1 MEIAAV
7 GGHATGGE
15 VVAARGGW
23 MKKSP
28 RKLSQEN
35 RMASFVGADFLGIE
49 DLFHDE
55 ERLARQTARQFVE
68 ERVIPIIEKH
78 NRDATFPME
87 LVPQLAELGFFG
99 ASLKGYGCAEISNVA
114 YGLVMQELERGDSGL
129 RSFVSVQSAL
139 VMYPI
144 HAYGSPAQKDKW
156 LPRLQSGKAIGCFG
170 LTEPQFGSNPSGM
183 LTRAVR
189 RGDRYVLNGEK
200 MWITNGSIADIA
212 LVWAKCED
220 DRIRGFLVEKGTGGF
235 KTWDVHGKLSL
246 RASITSGLVL
256 SDCEIPA
263 ENVLPGV
270 DGLKGPLSCL
280 TQARY
285 GIGWGAIGAAMACY
299 DTALQYAKT
308 RKQFQ
313 NKPIASH
320 QLVQDKLVFMIT
332 EISKAQL
339 LALHVGRLKDQGR
352 LDPTHISM
360 LKMNN
365 VWIAMETARKARD
378 ILGANGIVDD
388 YCLMRH
394 MNNLESVYTY
404 EGTHDIHRLVIGERI
419 TGIPA
424 YF

>member
-1 MEIAAV
+1 
-7 GGHATGGE
+7 
-15 VVAARGGW
+15 
-23 MKKSP
+23 
-28 RKLSQEN
+28 LL
-35 RMASFVGADFLGIE
+35 DFDSL
-49 DLFHDE
+49 LNDE
-55 ERLARQTARQFVE
+55 ELLARKTARQFVDE
-68 ERVIPIIEKH
+68 QVIPVIEKH

-87 LVPQLAELGFFG
+87 LVPQLGVLGFFG
-99 ASLKGYGCAEISNVA
+99 ANLKGHGCAEMSNVA

-144 HAYGSPAQKDKW
+144 HTYGSAEQKEKW
-156 LPRLQSGKAIGCFG
+156 LPRLQSGKALGCFG
-170 LTEPQFGSNPSGM
+170 LTEPQFGSNPGGM

-189 RGDRYVLNGEK
+189 RGDCYVLNGEK
-200 MWITNGSIADIA
+200 MWITNGSIADVA

-220 DRIRGFLVEKGTGGF
+220 DRVRGFLIEKGTKGF
-235 KTWDVHGKLSL
+235 TTKDVHGKMSL
-246 RASITSGLVL
+246 RASVTSGLAMN
-256 SDCEIPA
+256 DCEIPA

-270 DGLKGPLSCL
+270 AGLKGPLTCL

-285 GIGWGAIGAAMACY
+285 GIGWGVIGAAMACY
-299 DTALQYAKT
+299 NTALQYAKA

-339 LALHVGRLKDQGR
+339 LALHVGKLKDQNR
-352 LDPTHISM
+352 LDATHVSM

-388 YCLMRH
+388 YCIMRH

>member
-1 MEIAAV
+1 
-7 GGHATGGE
+7 
-15 VVAARGGW
+15 
-23 MKKSP
+23 
-28 RKLSQEN
+28 
-35 RMASFVGADFLGIE
+35 
-49 DLFHDE
+49 
-55 ERLARQTARQFVE
+55 
-68 ERVIPIIEKH
+68 
-78 NRDATFPME
+78 
-87 LVPQLAELGFFG
+87 
-99 ASLKGYGCAEISNVA
+99 
-114 YGLVMQELERGDSGL
+114 
-129 RSFVSVQSAL
+129 
-139 VMYPI
+139 MYPVYT
-144 HAYGSPAQKDKW
+144 YGSEAQKNRW
-156 LPRLQSGKAIGCFG
+156 LPLLQTGKAIGCFG

-200 MWITNGSIADIA
+200 MWITNGSLADFA

-220 DRIRGFLVEKGTGGF
+220 ERVRGFLVEKGTPGF
-235 KTWDVHGKLSL
+235 TTRDVHGKLSL
-246 RASITSGLVL
+246 RASVTSGLAFT
-256 SDCEIPA
+256 DCEIPL

-270 DGLKGPLSCL
+270 DGMRGPLSCL
-280 TQARY
+280 SQARY
-285 GIGWGAIGAAMACY
+285 GIGWGVIGAAMACY

-332 EISKAQL
+332 EISKAQV
-339 LALHVGRLKDQGR
+339 LALHIGRLKDQGK

-365 VWIAMETARKARD
+365 VWMAMETARKARD

-388 YCLMRH
+388 YCIMRH

-404 EGTHDIHRLVIGERI
+404 EGTHDIHRLIIGERI

>member
-1 MEIAAV
+1 V
-7 GGHATGGE
+7 KDH
-15 VVAARGGW
+15 
-23 MKKSP
+23 K
-28 RKLSQEN
+28 EN
-35 RMASFVGADFLGIE
+35 RMPAFPGVDFLDF
-49 DLFHDE
+49 DLLLNDE
-55 ERLARQTARQFVE
+55 ELLARQTARQFVD

-78 NRDATFPME
+78 NREATFPLD
-87 LVPQLAELGFFG
+87 LVAQLGELGFFG
-99 ASLKGYGCAEISNVA
+99 ANLKGYGCAEMSNVA

-144 HAYGSPAQKDKW
+144 HTYGSPEQKEKW
-156 LPRLQSGKAIGCFG
+156 LPLLQSGKALGCFG
-170 LTEPQFGSNPSGM
+170 LTEPQFGSNPGGM

-200 MWITNGSIADIA
+200 MWITNGSIADVAVI
-212 LVWAKCED
+212 WAKCED
-220 DRIRGFLVEKGTGGF
+220 DRIRGFLVEKGTKNF
-235 KTWDVHGKLSL
+235 KAWDVHGKLSL
-246 RASITSGLVL
+246 RASVTSGLAMN
-256 SDCEIPA
+256 DCEIPA
-263 ENVLPGV
+263 ENVLPGAE
-270 DGLKGPLSCL
+270 GLPGPLHCL

-313 NKPIASH
+313 NKPIAAH
-320 QLVQDKLVFMIT
+320 QLVQDKLVYMIT

-339 LALHVGRLKDQGR
+339 LALHVGRLKDQNR
-352 LDPTHISM
+352 VEPAQVSM

-365 VWIAMETARKARD
+365 VYIAMETARKARD

-388 YCLMRH
+388 YCIMRH

-404 EGTHDIHRLVIGERI
+404 EGTHDIHRLIIGEHI
-419 TGIPA
+419 TGISA
-424 YF
+424 FF

>member
-1 MEIAAV
+1 M
-7 GGHATGGE
+7 
-15 VVAARGGW
+15 
-23 MKKSP
+23 
-28 RKLSQEN
+28 N
-35 RMASFVGADFLGIE
+35 
-49 DLFHDE
+49 
-55 ERLARQTARQFVE
+55 
-68 ERVIPIIEKH
+68 
-78 NRDATFPME
+78 
-87 LVPQLAELGFFG
+87 
-99 ASLKGYGCAEISNVA
+99 
-114 YGLVMQELERGDSGL
+114 
-129 RSFVSVQSAL
+129 
-139 VMYPI
+139 
-144 HAYGSPAQKDKW
+144 
-156 LPRLQSGKAIGCFG
+156 
-170 LTEPQFGSNPSGM
+170 
-183 LTRAVR
+183 
-189 RGDRYVLNGEK
+189 
-200 MWITNGSIADIA
+200 
-212 LVWAKCED
+212 
-220 DRIRGFLVEKGTGGF
+220 
-235 KTWDVHGKLSL
+235 
-246 RASITSGLVL
+246 
-256 SDCEIPA
+256 DCEIPA

-270 DGLKGPLSCL
+270 SGLKGPLSCL

-339 LALHVGRLKDQGR
+339 LALHVGKLKDQNR

-388 YCLMRH
+388 YCVMRH

>member
-1 MEIAAV
+1 MLAFPGV
-7 GGHATGGE
+7 
-15 VVAARGGW
+15 
-23 MKKSP
+23 
-28 RKLSQEN
+28 
-35 RMASFVGADFLGIE
+35 DFL
-49 DLFHDE
+49 DFDSLLNDE
-55 ERLARQTARQFVE
+55 ELLARKTARQFVD

-78 NRDATFPME
+78 NREATFPME
-87 LVPQLAELGFFG
+87 LVPQLGALGFFG
-99 ASLKGYGCAEISNVA
+99 ANLKGYGCAEMSNVA

-144 HAYGSPAQKDKW
+144 HTYGSAEQKEKW
-156 LPRLQSGKAIGCFG
+156 LPRLQSGDALGCFG
-170 LTEPQFGSNPSGM
+170 LTEPQFGSNPGGM

-189 RGDRYVLNGEK
+189 RGDCYVLNGEK
-200 MWITNGSIADIA
+200 MWITNGSIADVA

-220 DRIRGFLVEKGTGGF
+220 DRIRGFLIEKGTKGF
-235 KTWDVHGKLSL
+235 TTKDVHGKMSL
-246 RASITSGLVL
+246 RASVTSGLAMN
-256 SDCEIPA
+256 DGEIPA

-270 DGLKGPLSCL
+270 SGLKGPLTCL

-299 DTALQYAKT
+299 DTALQYAKS

-339 LALHVGRLKDQGR
+339 LALHVGKLKDQNR
-352 LDPTHISM
+352 LDPTHVSM

-388 YCLMRH
+388 YCIMRH

>member
-1 MEIAAV
+1 MPAFPGV
-7 GGHATGGE
+7 
-15 VVAARGGW
+15 
-23 MKKSP
+23 
-28 RKLSQEN
+28 
-35 RMASFVGADFLGIE
+35 DFL
-49 DLFHDE
+49 DFDSLLNDE
-55 ERLARQTARQFVE
+55 ELLARKTARQFVD

-78 NRDATFPME
+78 NREATFPRE
-87 LVPQLAELGFFG
+87 LVPQLGALGFFG
-99 ASLKGYGCAEISNVA
+99 ANLKGYGCAEMSNVA

-144 HAYGSPAQKDKW
+144 HTYGSPEQKEKW
-156 LPRLQSGKAIGCFG
+156 LPRMQSGDALGCFG
-170 LTEPQFGSNPSGM
+170 LTEPQFGSNPGGM

-189 RGDRYVLNGEK
+189 RGDSYVLNGEK
-200 MWITNGSIADIA
+200 MWITNGSIADVA
-212 LVWAKCED
+212 LIWAKCED
-220 DRIRGFLVEKGTGGF
+220 DRVRGFLIEKGAKGF
-235 KTWDVHGKLSL
+235 TTKDVHGKMSL
-246 RASITSGLVL
+246 RASVTSGLAMN
-256 SDCEIPA
+256 DCEIPA

-270 DGLKGPLSCL
+270 SGLKGPLTCL

-339 LALHVGRLKDQGR
+339 LALHVGKLKDQNR

-388 YCLMRH
+388 YCIMRH

>member
-1 MEIAAV
+1 MPAFPGV
-7 GGHATGGE
+7 
-15 VVAARGGW
+15 
-23 MKKSP
+23 
-28 RKLSQEN
+28 
-35 RMASFVGADFLGIE
+35 DFL
-49 DLFHDE
+49 DFDSLLNDE
-55 ERLARQTARQFVE
+55 ELLARKTARQFVDE
-68 ERVIPIIEKH
+68 QVIPVIEKH
-78 NRDATFPME
+78 NREATFPMQ
-87 LVPQLAELGFFG
+87 LVPQLGALGFFG
-99 ASLKGYGCAEISNVA
+99 ANLKGYGCAEMSNVA

-144 HAYGSPAQKDKW
+144 HTYGSAEQKDQW
-156 LPRLQSGKAIGCFG
+156 LPRMQSGKALGCFG
-170 LTEPQFGSNPSGM
+170 LTEPQFGSNPGGM

-189 RGDRYVLNGEK
+189 RGDCYVLNGEK
-200 MWITNGSIADIA
+200 MWITNGSIADVA

-220 DRIRGFLVEKGTGGF
+220 DRIRGFLIEKRTKGF
-235 KTWDVHGKLSL
+235 TTKDVHGKMSL
-246 RASITSGLVL
+246 RASVTSGLAMN
-256 SDCEIPA
+256 DCEIPA

-270 DGLKGPLSCL
+270 AGLKGPLTCL

-285 GIGWGAIGAAMACY
+285 GIGWGVIGAAMACY

-339 LALHVGRLKDQGR
+339 LALHVGKLKDQDR
-352 LDPTHISM
+352 LDATHVSM

-388 YCLMRH
+388 YCIMRH